1 MAINMMQK
9 RIVWLPALFW
19 LVASIASVAKSA
31 EPAAPASTLPG
42 GFAPDLVSQI
52 ASHIIAAEIPR
63 EFEGSKDW
71 GRTKLMTTG
80 LRSYGNFFKFD
91 IHRDRNE
98 VNDGIWKRYRLT
110 LIDPD
115 KNLDVKI
122 ENVHGLEG
130 GRIALTLNVAAKV
143 HGWARIKIYES
154 GVHIIALEAEGN
166 TGIRLAIDADIG
178 VKSVK
183 SDSFLP
189 GYAID
194 PLVTDA
200 RLKFEDF
207 NLTRISD
214 VGGTFAHEVGIA
226 LREAA
231 EDELKGKKLADKIN
245 HSIDKHRD
253 RLKLTPEMLL
263 GKFTGK
269 TTPTA
274 TKPDKDK

>member
-1 MAINMMQK
+1 MVQK
-9 RIVWLPALFW
+9 RIAWLPVTFW
-19 LVASIASVAKSA
+19 LVLCVVCVAKSA
-31 EPAAPASTLPG
+31 EPAASSPGIPG
-42 GFAPDLVSQI
+42 GLAPELISQI

-71 GRTKLMTTG
+71 GRTKRMTTG

-91 IHRDRNE
+91 IHRDRSE

-110 LIDPD
+110 LVDPD

-122 ENVHGLEG
+122 ENLRTLET

-154 GVHIIALEAEGN
+154 GVHIIALEAEGD

-178 VKSVK
+178 VKPAS

-189 GYAID
+189 SYAID

-214 VGGTFAHEVGIA
+214 VGGTFAHEVGIV

-231 EDELKGKKLADKIN
+231 EDELKGKKLTEKIN
-245 HSIDKHRD
+245 RSIDKHRD

-263 GKFTGK
+263 GKALGK
-269 TTPTA
+269 A
-274 TKPDKDK
+274 K

>member
-1 MAINMMQK
+1 MTLAMTQQ
-9 RIVWLPALFW
+9 RIMWLPVSFW
-19 LVASIASVAKSA
+19 LIAAIANAATSA
-31 EPAAPASTLPG
+31 EPAAPASSLPG
-42 GFAPDLVSQI
+42 EFAPELISQI
-52 ASHIIAAEIPR
+52 AGHIIAAEIPR

-71 GRTKLMTTG
+71 GRTKRMTTG

-98 VNDGIWKRYRLT
+98 VNDGIWKRYRLA

-122 ENVHGLEG
+122 ENLRTLET

-154 GVHIIALEAEGN
+154 GLHIIALEAEGD

-178 VKSVK
+178 VKPVS
-183 SDSFLP
+183 SDLFLP

-245 HSIDKHRD
+245 HSIDKHGD

-263 GKFTGK
+263 GKFTAK
-269 TTPTA
+269 TSA
-274 TKPDKDK
+274 TIKPDNGK